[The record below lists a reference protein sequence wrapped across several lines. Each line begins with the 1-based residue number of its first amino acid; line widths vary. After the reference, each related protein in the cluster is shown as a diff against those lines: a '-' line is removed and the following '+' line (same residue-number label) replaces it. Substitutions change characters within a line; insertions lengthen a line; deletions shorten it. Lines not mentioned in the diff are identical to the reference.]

1 MEQKNEN
8 TNAVVLT
15 KEQEALVEKVKL
27 GTWSA
32 VFFDEKEELPL
43 FDLPIGIRKEMLLAY
58 VAKNSFCDEGDLKLF
73 DLPEEERKEVLQ
85 ALVSAGGV
93 LSSETE
99 VKIFDLPKEERDQIL
114 SAYIAGNPEWLG
126 DKARTLFEQL
136 PEEEQEKI
144 LGE

>member
-1 MEQKNEN
+1 M
-8 TNAVVLT
+8 
-15 KEQEALVEKVKL
+15 
-27 GTWSA
+27 
-32 VFFDEKEELPL
+32 PL

-114 SAYIAGNPEWLG
+114 SAYMAGNPEWLG